1 VGLVGKILDFKT
13 PFAAFIVS
21 ALAALVL
28 SLMFKPLDVYRAVI
42 TSPFGLVLV
51 GRTMMAY
58 MLVYPATGSE
68 YLALAS
74 AILFNNSMSLMA
86 VLLAPPAVHTAYTY
100 GLRFRKK
107 TLLTRFLLLN
117 PGWRFCRHTIAGLS
131 IFYAAFLGLAVV
143 TMVILSGPKLFMPLE
158 AAYVLAAAATVY
170 KASREDADNIVP
182 YYRRAVKKV
191 LPPILIL
198 LVVSALVEAYE
209 II

>member
-1 VGLVGKILDFKT
+1 VKGFKT
-13 PFAAFIVS
+13 PLVAFSVS

-58 MLVYPATGSE
+58 TLVYPATGSE

-86 VLLAPPAVHTAYTY
+86 ALLAPLAVHAAYTY

-107 TLLTRFLLLN
+107 TVLVRVLLLN
-117 PGWRFCRHTIAGLS
+117 PGWRFCQHTIAGLS
-131 IFYAAFLGLAVV
+131 IFYAAFLGLAMV
-143 TMVILSGPKLFMPLE
+143 TMLILEGPKLFMPLE

-170 KASREDADNIVP
+170 KASKRGC
-182 YYRRAVKKV
+182 RQHSS
-191 LPPILIL
+191 IL
-198 LVVSALVEAYE
+198 S
-209 II
+209 

>member
-1 VGLVGKILDFKT
+1 LGFKT
-13 PFAAFIVS
+13 PFVAFTVS

-28 SLMFKPLDVYRAVI
+28 SFTVKPLDVYRAVI

-51 GRTMMAY
+51 GRTMMVY
-58 MLVYPATGSE
+58 TLVYPATGSE

-86 VLLAPPAVHTAYTY
+86 ALLTPLAIHAAYTY

-107 TLLTRFLLLN
+107 TALARVLLLN
-117 PGWRFCRHTIAGLS
+117 LGWRFCQHTIAGLS
-131 IFYAAFLGLAVV
+131 IFYAAFLGLAMV
-143 TMVILSGPKLFMPLE
+143 TIITLGGPKLFMPLE

-191 LPPILIL
+191 LPPILVL
-198 LVVSALVEAYE
+198 MVVSALVEAYE
-209 II
+209 IV

>member
-1 VGLVGKILDFKT
+1 VKGVKT
-13 PFAAFIVS
+13 PLVAFTTS
-21 ALAALVL
+21 ALATLALSSIVE
-28 SLMFKPLDVYRAVI
+28 PLDVYRAVI

-58 MLVYPATGSE
+58 SLVYPATGSE

-86 VLLAPPAVHTAYTY
+86 VLLAPLAIHAAYTY

-107 TLLTRFLLLN
+107 TVLARVLLLN
-117 PGWRFCRHTIAGLS
+117 PGWRFCQHTIAGLS
-131 IFYAAFLGLAVV
+131 MFYAAFLGLAVV
-143 TMVILSGPKLFMPLE
+143 TMLILEGPKIFMPLE

-182 YYRRAVKKV
+182 YYHRAVRKI

-198 LVVSALVEAYE
+198 LIASALVEAYE

>member
-1 VGLVGKILDFKT
+1 VKGFKT
-13 PFAAFIVS
+13 PLVVFTAS
-21 ALAALVL
+21 ALATLVL
-28 SLMFKPLDVYRAVI
+28 SSIVKPLDVYRAVI

-58 MLVYPATGSE
+58 TLVYPATGSE

-74 AILFNNSMSLMA
+74 AIIFNNSMSLMA
-86 VLLAPPAVHTAYTY
+86 VLLAPLAIHAAYTY
-100 GLRFRKK
+100 GLRFRK
-107 TLLTRFLLLN
+107 RVLLLN
-117 PGWRFCRHTIAGLS
+117 PGWRFCQHTIAGLS
-131 IFYAAFLGLAVV
+131 MFYAAFLGLAVV
-143 TMVILSGPKLFMPLE
+143 TMLILEGAKIFMPLE

-182 YYRRAVKKV
+182 YYRRAVRKV

-198 LVVSALVEAYE
+198 LVASALVEAYE

>member
-1 VGLVGKILDFKT
+1 VKGFKT
-13 PFAAFIVS
+13 PLVAFSVS

-28 SLMFKPLDVYRAVI
+28 SLIVKPLDIYRAVI
-42 TSPFGLVLV
+42 TSPLGMVLI

-58 MLVYPATGSE
+58 TLVYPATGSE

-74 AILFNNSMSLMA
+74 AILFNNSMSLMSA
-86 VLLAPPAVHTAYTY
+86 LLAPLAIHAAYTY
-100 GLRFRKK
+100 GLRFRK
-107 TLLTRFLLLN
+107 RVLLLN
-117 PGWRFCRHTIAGLS
+117 PGWRFCQHTIAGLS
-131 IFYAAFLGLAVV
+131 MFYAAFLGLAVV
-143 TMVILSGPKLFMPLE
+143 TMLILEGPKIFMPLE

-182 YYRRAVKKV
+182 YYRRAVRKV

-198 LVVSALVEAYE
+198 LVTSALVEAYE

>member
-1 VGLVGKILDFKT
+1 VGLGGKILGFKT
-13 PFAAFIVS
+13 PFVAFTVS

-28 SLMFKPLDVYRAVI
+28 SLTVKPLDVYRAVI

-51 GRTMMAY
+51 GRTMMVY
-58 MLVYPATGSE
+58 TLVYPATGSE

-86 VLLAPPAVHTAYTY
+86 ALLTPLAIHAAYTY

-107 TLLTRFLLLN
+107 TALARVLLLN
-117 PGWRFCRHTIAGLS
+117 LVWRFCQHTIAGLS
-131 IFYAAFLGLAVV
+131 IFYAAFLGLAMV
-143 TMVILSGPKLFMPLE
+143 TIITLGGPKLFMPLE

-191 LPPILIL
+191 LPPILVL
-198 LVVSALVEAYE
+198 MVVSALVEAYE
-209 II
+209 IV

>member
-1 VGLVGKILDFKT
+1 VGLVGKILGFKT
-13 PFAAFIVS
+13 PFVAFTVS

-28 SLMFKPLDVYRAVI
+28 SFTVKPLDVYRAVI

-51 GRTMMAY
+51 GRTMMVY
-58 MLVYPATGSE
+58 TLVYPATGSE

-86 VLLAPPAVHTAYTY
+86 ALLTPLAIHAAYTY

-107 TLLTRFLLLN
+107 TALARVLLLN
-117 PGWRFCRHTIAGLS
+117 LGWRFCQHTIAGLS
-131 IFYAAFLGLAVV
+131 IFYAAFLGLAMV
-143 TMVILSGPKLFMPLE
+143 TIITLGGPKLFMPLE

-191 LPPILIL
+191 LPPILVL
-198 LVVSALVEAYE
+198 MVVSALVEAYE
-209 II
+209 IV

>member
-1 VGLVGKILDFKT
+1 VGLVGKILGFKT

-28 SLMFKPLDVYRAVI
+28 SLTVKPLDVYRAVI

-58 MLVYPATGSE
+58 TLVYPATGSE

-86 VLLAPPAVHTAYTY
+86 ALLAPLAVHTAYTY

-107 TLLTRFLLLN
+107 VLLLN
-117 PGWRFCRHTIAGLS
+117 PGWRFCQFTIAGLS
-131 IFYAAFLGLAVV
+131 IFYAAFLGLAMV
-143 TMVILSGPKLFMPLE
+143 TMLILEGPKLFMPLE
-158 AAYVLAAAATVY
+158 AAYVLAAATTVY
-170 KASREDADNIVP
+170 KASREDADNIISS
-182 YYRRAVKKV
+182 YRRAVKKV
-191 LPPILIL
+191 LPPIMVLI
-198 LVVSALVEAYE
+198 VVSALVEAYE
-209 II
+209 IV

>member
-1 VGLVGKILDFKT
+1 VKGFKT
-13 PFAAFIVS
+13 PLVAFSLS

-28 SLMFKPLDVYRAVI
+28 SLIVKPLDVYRAVI

-58 MLVYPATGSE
+58 SLVYPATGSE

-74 AILFNNSMSLMA
+74 AIIFNNSMSLMA
-86 VLLAPPAVHTAYTY
+86 VLLAPLAVHAAYTY

-107 TLLTRFLLLN
+107 TVLARVLLLN
-117 PGWRFCRHTIAGLS
+117 PGWRFCQHTIAGLS
-131 IFYAAFLGLAVV
+131 MFYAAFLGLAVV
-143 TMVILSGPKLFMPLE
+143 TMLILEGPKIFMPLE

-170 KASREDADNIVP
+170 RASREDADNIVP
-182 YYRRAVKKV
+182 YYRRAVRKV
-191 LPPILIL
+191 LPSILIL
-198 LVVSALVEAYE
+198 LVASALVEAYE

>member
-1 VGLVGKILDFKT
+1 MKGFKT
-13 PFAAFIVS
+13 PLVAFSVS

-28 SLMFKPLDVYRAVI
+28 SLIVKPLDIYRAII
-42 TSPFGLVLV
+42 TSPFGMVLI

-58 MLVYPATGSE
+58 TLVYPATGSE

-74 AILFNNSMSLMA
+74 AIIFNNSMSLMA
-86 VLLAPPAVHTAYTY
+86 VLLAPLAVQAAYTY

-107 TLLTRFLLLN
+107 TVLTRVLLLN
-117 PGWRFCRHTIAGLS
+117 PEWRFCQHTIAGLS
-131 IFYAAFLGLAVV
+131 MFYAAFLGLAVV
-143 TMVILSGPKLFMPLE
+143 TMLILEGPKIFMPLE

-182 YYRRAVKKV
+182 YYRRAVRKV

-198 LVVSALVEAYE
+198 LIASALVEAYE

>member
-1 VGLVGKILDFKT
+1 VKGFKT
-13 PFAAFIVS
+13 PLVAFSVS

-28 SLMFKPLDVYRAVI
+28 SLIVKPLDIYRAII
-42 TSPFGLVLV
+42 TSPFGMVLI

-58 MLVYPATGSE
+58 TLVYPATGSE

-74 AILFNNSMSLMA
+74 AIIFNNSMSLMA
-86 VLLAPPAVHTAYTY
+86 VLLAPLAIHAAYTY

-107 TLLTRFLLLN
+107 TVLARVLLLN
-117 PGWRFCRHTIAGLS
+117 PEWRFCQHTIAGLS
-131 IFYAAFLGLAVV
+131 MFYTAFLGLAMV
-143 TMVILSGPKLFMPLE
+143 TMLILEGPKLFMPLE

-182 YYRRAVKKV
+182 YYRRAVRKV

-198 LVVSALVEAYE
+198 HVASALVEAYE

>member
-1 VGLVGKILDFKT
+1 MKGVKT
-13 PFAAFIVS
+13 PLVAFTTS
-21 ALAALVL
+21 ALATLALSSIVE
-28 SLMFKPLDVYRAVI
+28 PLDVYRAVI

-58 MLVYPATGSE
+58 SLVYPATGSE

-86 VLLAPPAVHTAYTY
+86 VLLAPLAIHAAYTY

-107 TLLTRFLLLN
+107 TVLARVLLLN
-117 PGWRFCRHTIAGLS
+117 PGWRFCQHTIAGLS
-131 IFYAAFLGLAVV
+131 MFYAAFLGLAVV
-143 TMVILSGPKLFMPLE
+143 TMLILEGPKIFMPLE

-182 YYRRAVKKV
+182 YYHRAVRKI

-198 LVVSALVEAYE
+198 LIASALVEAYE